1 MFKLAQCAEQNWRKL
16 RGFDYLAKVI
26 TGVTFRDELKP
37 QTQTRSPHD
46 RQASNTRFDNK
57 SEQQSYVGEDI
68 LFGNLSLGGEQ
79 QELPKQNWSK
89 QK

>member
-1 MFKLAQCAEQNWRKL
+1 VALTISPKSSLASHSE
-16 RGFDYLAKVI
+16 
-26 TGVTFRDELKP
+26 TELKP